1 MNTTVISAIIGSFVG
16 LLSGWIGISG
26 SVYIEIALLITGLAK
41 SQSKAAG
48 TTLFAMMFPI
58 SAIAVYEY
66 YKKGDV
72 DMKNGLI
79 ICLFYAIL
87 AGFGA
92 KLNVLFSQK
101 TTLYLA
107 GVLQLFAAAIFF
119 HQGYK
124 NK

>member
-1 MNTTVISAIIGSFVG
+1 MNASVISAITGSFVG
-16 LLSGWIGISG
+16 LLSGWIGVSG
-26 SVYIEIALLITGLAK
+26 SVYIELALLITGLAK

-58 SAIAVYEY
+58 SALAVYEY

-79 ICLFYAIL
+79 ICLFYTIL
-87 AGFGA
+87 AGVGA
-92 KLNVLFSQK
+92 KLNVMFSQK

-124 NK
+124 KK